1 LCENRR
7 QAVPGH
13 IGTDHRHIVFVG
25 EAPGFQEDVEGEPFV
40 GASGKRL
47 MKAVKESL
55 DLDREQYTILNSVKC
70 RPPKNRDPTKRE
82 KQFCLPYLLGQ
93 IANLSPCIIITL
105 GRHAAHTL
113 LGNYEPVGELR
124 KKYFVDKSNE
134 IIIVPTLHPAAT
146 LYTPKKYKDLA
157 EDLENIKN
165 GAFTVKRVRERCSV
179 NLDEQEDS
187 QGSGDILS

>member
-1 LCENRR
+1 
-7 QAVPGH
+7 
-13 IGTDHRHIVFVG
+13 
-25 EAPGFQEDVEGEPFV
+25 
-40 GASGKRL
+40 
-47 MKAVKESL
+47 
-55 DLDREQYTILNSVKC
+55 
-70 RPPKNRDPTKRE
+70 
-82 KQFCLPYLLGQ
+82 
-93 IANLSPCIIITL
+93 
-105 GRHAAHTL
+105 L

-187 QGSGDILS
+187 QGSGDILSCGLEISKKPRHSKKDSHQIYARLNTVA